1 MQIVCSE
8 LYEDEL
14 KKILEDLAKEDF
26 AAAKN
31 FKLYL
36 DTIIVNIPTKVDK
49 YKKSIF
55 FNEDNVKDVEHQ
67 GFRIPF
73 YVDKEN
79 DTYVL
84 LGIFKA

>member
-8 LYEDEL
+8 FYEEEL
-14 KKILEDLAKEDF
+14 KKILEDFSKEDL
-26 AAAKN
+26 ATAKN

-36 DTIIVNIPTKVDK
+36 DTIIVNIPTKVNK

-55 FNEDNVKDVEHQ
+55 FHEDSIKDVEHQ

-73 YVDKEN
+73 YIDKEN

-84 LGIFKA
+84 LGILKA

>member
-1 MQIVCSE
+1 
-8 LYEDEL
+8 
-14 KKILEDLAKEDF
+14 
-26 AAAKN
+26 
-31 FKLYL
+31 L
-36 DTIIVNIPTKVDK
+36 DTIIVNIPTKADK

-55 FNEDNVKDVEHQ
+55 FHEDNVKDVEHQ

-73 YVDKEN
+73 YIDKEN